1 MSITK
6 TGWPSWGNT
15 LVLLLVLSACSSE
28 MEQRRSRGVFER
40 ELKKSEQGDRVAAYH
55 VGSMYR
61 LGIGTTRDPESALH
75 WYEIAGPRGGW
86 NAIGNMYNKGDG
98 VAPDPNQAASYYRR
112 AAETGAP
119 LPMYSLGCLH
129 ADRRMAAH
137 DAVEGYMWLLL
148 AKKIG
153 QSSGN
158 CRWKHY
164 ECKEWTI
171 KDRPGCRARLEASLG
186 PEQRAEA
193 SSRAAAWLALHPH

>member
-1 MSITK
+1 MPLCYPACRRLNLSIAK

-119 LPMYSLGCLH
+119 PPACSLRLLPPPPPMSAHH
-129 ADRRMAAH
+129 A
-137 DAVEGYMWLLL
+137 VVGY
-148 AKKIG
+148 I
-153 QSSGN
+153 
-158 CRWKHY
+158 
-164 ECKEWTI
+164 
-171 KDRPGCRARLEASLG
+171 
-186 PEQRAEA
+186 
-193 SSRAAAWLALHPH
+193 